1 VSPTLR
7 RVLWPTAA
15 WLDAPGE
22 GATSSNAQSLST
34 PLGKV
39 LRVRPRPGADG
50 YDIPSGNPFPSS
62 PICSYGLRN
71 PFRFSFDRANGD
83 LTIADVGEFTTEEV
97 DFAPANRGAGGAP
110 TSAGRPAREAS

>member
-97 DFAPANRGAGGAP
+97 DFAPR
-110 TSAGRPAREAS
+110 